1 MWPVLLSR
9 QTLAGE
15 ENAIE
20 QRARPCSARASPAEP
35 PGRAIRDLGEAV
47 KKGTSGQTVVR
58 RLARFRFG
66 LLLERRMESLP
77 KFPLGRSLS
86 RGRSRQPSR
95 GGFGCDET
103 CNSFCSCFVVV
114 DDVVTMRR
122 PALART
128 GRGRGGG
135 GLQLCCWVLA
145 YRGSRLK
152 VETFIELVPSL
163 SFYFFTVSREENY
176 ET

>member
-1 MWPVLLSR
+1 MRPLVWPVLLSR

-35 PGRAIRDLGEAV
+35 PGRAIRDLGAAV

-103 CNSFCSCFVVV
+103 CNSFCSCFVV

-128 GRGRGGG
+128 GRGREGVYSFAVG
-135 GLQLCCWVLA
+135 
-145 YRGSRLK
+145 
-152 VETFIELVPSL
+152 FSL
-163 SFYFFTVSREENY
+163 IVAPD
-176 ET
+176 